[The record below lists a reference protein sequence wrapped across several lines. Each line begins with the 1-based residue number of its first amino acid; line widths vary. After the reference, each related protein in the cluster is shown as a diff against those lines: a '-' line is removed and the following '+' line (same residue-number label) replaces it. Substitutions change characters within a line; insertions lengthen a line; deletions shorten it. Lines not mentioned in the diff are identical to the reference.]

1 MLRNE
6 NLNVNSAETNTTTED
21 KNLDKKAMDGAK
33 RAENRLRDN
42 EDKTPGDQIFT
53 K

>member
-6 NLNVNSAETNTTTED
+6 NLNVNTDNTTAPTDEQ
-21 KNLDKKAMDGAK
+21 NLDKKAMDGAK
-33 RAENRLRDN
+33 RAENRMREN
-42 EDKTPGDQIFT
+42 EDKTPGNQMFT

>member
-1 MLRNE
+1 MLRDE
-6 NLNVNSAETNTTTED
+6 KLNVNSSETATTPDE
-21 KNLDKKAMDGAK
+21 KELDKKAMDGAK
-33 RAENRLRDN
+33 RAENRIRDN

>member
-6 NLNVNSAETNTTTED
+6 NLDVDTTDTHATTDE
-21 KNLDKKAMDGAK
+21 KNLDKKAMEGAK
-33 RAENRLRDN
+33 RAENRIRDN